1 MRQPTNDFYL
11 AAGFRFFYKKNS
23 IFAIAVMADA
33 GRKDLAGRYKVNRTN
48 IEYAANEIFD
58 GAGLVG

>member
-1 MRQPTNDFYL
+1 
-11 AAGFRFFYKKNS
+11 
-23 IFAIAVMADA
+23 MADA

-48 IEYAANEIFD
+48 IEYEANEIFD